1 MNIVESGVKVDF
13 HIHSVESKHK
23 EETGKVDSSTIENLN
38 ILIQKLNDRKI
49 NMCSISDHDNFD
61 IDIYKKLKEQE
72 NIGTIKRVLP
82 AVEFSVKYD
91 SKILHIITI
100 FEDNDEEKLKK
111 IQNLI
116 FDVKTNKPF
125 YDQKE
130 AFSEGKFLEIIK
142 EIDLNVIMIAHQKET
157 LSSKR
162 IRNNDVM
169 SLGKEKFDELV
180 FLDYFESFEFKN
192 KRNEI
197 FNKYYIENNKENLK
211 SEDLRFITGSDCHKW
226 NEYPEEDEKFSFTY
240 LKCLPTF
247 RGLAMAVTN
256 VKRIK
261 LVNSFFISSDNKA
274 DNIRISIN
282 GKEKIIPL
290 SRGINAIIGDNSIG
304 KSLLIHK
311 LTNYENLNNK
321 KIEEKYEEYLIKN
334 NIQINSTIEQDKI
347 YRFDKQGAVREMF
360 EKKTFNVKGF
370 LNEYFPPIPNVEK
383 YKTKVK
389 DEIELYIQNIQN
401 NYDYEEK
408 RKSITNISIKVF
420 EENAKSLN
428 IQKSKK
434 NYTVKIQKLNNIIA
448 EFEDINIKLDKLIK
462 NKNIFEEDIT
472 LLKEQKEL
480 YNTLI
485 DKYKK
490 EVEKWNF
497 KDKKIK
503 IVNEILGKLNQILQK
518 SKTDNTK
525 AIDSYENA
533 LEAFEDNIVNLY
545 LQSKKERKYQ
555 PNIDNEKIPIEYNC
569 IGKYRF
575 INKCEVEEISND
587 YIIKSIQKVVG
598 KRVKDVNDLTEN
610 NISDKIEGID
620 FFDKLN
626 SLKKI
631 IFENIE
637 SDFKYKPVINNLDDK
652 DVTKELS
659 SGFNAKIYFD
669 ILSEQTQKDGIFII
683 DQPEDDVSQKSI
695 KEYLLNDFYNMCQ
708 NRQIILITH
717 NPQFIVNLDVDN
729 VIYLGKNDDNEIII
743 QSGALEFV
751 NKEYDILKIVADNID
766 GGIGSINERWKRYEK
781 NI

>member
-1 MNIVESGVKVDF
+1 MNIVENGVKVDF
-13 HIHSVESKHK
+13 HIHSVASKHK
-23 EETGKVDSSTIENLN
+23 EESGKVDNSTIENLN
-38 ILIQKLNDRKI
+38 VLIQKLNDRKI

-72 NIGTIKRVLP
+72 NIGTIKKVLP
-82 AVEFSVKYD
+82 AIEFSVKYD

-111 IQNLI
+111 IQSLI
-116 FDVKTNKPF
+116 FNVKTNKPL

-130 AFSEGKFLEIIK
+130 AFSEEKFLEIIK

-157 LSSKR
+157 LSSKKTR
-162 IRNNDVM
+162 SNDVM
-169 SLGKEKFDELV
+169 SLGKEKFNELV

-197 FNKYYIENNKENLK
+197 FNKYYIENNKDNLK

-226 NEYPEEDEKFSFTY
+226 NEYPEEDENFSFTY

-261 LVNSFFISSDNKA
+261 LVNSFFTSSDNKV
-274 DNIRISIN
+274 DNIKININ

-311 LTNYENLNNK
+311 LTNYEYLSNK
-321 KIEEKYEEYLIKN
+321 KIQEKYEEYLIKN

-370 LNEYFPPIPNVEK
+370 LNSYFPPIPNVEK

-389 DEIELYIQNIQN
+389 DEIELYIENIKN

-408 RKSITNISIKVF
+408 RKDITNISIKVF

-434 NYTVKIQKLNNIIA
+434 NYTVKIQKINDIIA
-448 EFEDINIKLDKLIK
+448 EFDDINIKLDKLIK
-462 NKNIFEEDIT
+462 NKNILEEDVT

-503 IVNEILGKLNQILQK
+503 IVNEILGELSQILQK

-525 AIDSYENA
+525 AIDSYENS

-545 LQSKKERKYQ
+545 LKSKKERKYQ
-555 PNIDNEKIPIEYNC
+555 PNIENEKVPIEYNC

-631 IFENIE
+631 MFENIE
-637 SDFKYKPVINNLDDK
+637 LDFKYKPVINNLDDK

-695 KEYLLNDFYNMCQ
+695 KEYLLEDFYNMCQ

-751 NKEYDILKIVADNID
+751 NKECDILKIVADNID

>member
-1 MNIVESGVKVDF
+1 MNIVENGVKVDF
-13 HIHSVESKHK
+13 HIHSVASKHK
-23 EETGKVDSSTIENLN
+23 EESGKVDNSTIENLN
-38 ILIQKLNDRKI
+38 VLIQKLNDRKI

-72 NIGTIKRVLP
+72 NIGAIKKVLP
-82 AVEFSVKYD
+82 AIEFSVKYD

-111 IQNLI
+111 IQSLI
-116 FDVKTNKPF
+116 FNVKTNKPL

-130 AFSEGKFLEIIK
+130 AFSEEKFLEIIK

-157 LSSKR
+157 LSSKKTR
-162 IRNNDVM
+162 SNDVM
-169 SLGKEKFDELV
+169 SLGKEKFNELV

-197 FNKYYIENNKENLK
+197 FNKYYIENNKDNLK

-226 NEYPEEDEKFSFTY
+226 NEYPEEDENFSFTY

-261 LVNSFFISSDNKA
+261 LVNSFFTSSDNKV
-274 DNIRISIN
+274 DNIKININ

-311 LTNYENLNNK
+311 LTNYEYLSNK
-321 KIEEKYEEYLIKN
+321 KIQEKYEEYLIKN

-370 LNEYFPPIPNVEK
+370 LNSYFPPIPNVEK

-389 DEIELYIQNIQN
+389 DEIELYIENIKN

-408 RKSITNISIKVF
+408 RKDITNISIKVF

-434 NYTVKIQKLNNIIA
+434 NYTVKIQRINDIIA
-448 EFEDINIKLDKLIK
+448 EFDDINIKLDKLIK
-462 NKNIFEEDIT
+462 NKNILEEDVT

-503 IVNEILGKLNQILQK
+503 IVNEILGELSQILQK

-525 AIDSYENA
+525 AIDSYENS

-555 PNIDNEKIPIEYNC
+555 PNIENEKVPIEYNC

-631 IFENIE
+631 MFENIE
-637 SDFKYKPVINNLDDK
+637 LDFKYKPVINNLDDK

-695 KEYLLNDFYNMCQ
+695 KEYLLEDFYNMCQ

-751 NKEYDILKIVADNID
+751 NKECDILKIVADNID